1 MAKRSKKDE
10 IPYVDG
16 LKATEV
22 LEVPLEDIN
31 FEDQTYQY
39 RFSSSVGDLKG
50 SLSLEGQKEPV
61 DLTGAKPY
69 KIIDGF
75 RRVEAIR
82 QLGWQKVKALLHQRL
97 SEDEAHKLAFLKN
110 VVRKNLGP
118 MEKAHAIFKAKQRG
132 MKPEDLAEAFR
143 LSEKQLKRYEDLL
156 NFPADIQKILDT
168 NGVPMG
174 HAKVLADFKAKNPE
188 DWAKRIEE
196 ESLTLKQLK
205 RALKLS
211 GGGKAPGRP
220 KNYVKKVKD
229 GVRLYPCVIKKDAP
243 KEEREKVMKLLKE
256 AIEVL
261 K

>member
-1 MAKRSKKDE
+1 MAKRPKQAE

-22 LEVPLEDIN
+22 LEVPLEDID

-39 RFSSSVGDLKG
+39 RFSTSVGDLKG
-50 SLSLEGQKEPV
+50 SLSQEGQREPI

-82 QLGWQKVKALLHQRL
+82 QLGWTTVKAFVHQRL
-97 SEDEAHKLAFLKN
+97 TEEGAHTLAFVKN

-132 MKPEDLAEAFR
+132 MKAAELSEAFR
-143 LSEKQLKRYEDLL
+143 LSEKQLNRYEELL
-156 NFPADIQKILDT
+156 TFPAEIQKILDS
-168 NGVPMG
+168 NGLPMG
-174 HAKVLADFKAKNPE
+174 HAKVLADFKAKDPE
-188 DWAKRIEE
+188 GWVKRIEE
-196 ESLTLKQLK
+196 EALTFKQLK

-211 GGGKAPGRP
+211 GGGKAAGRP
-220 KNYVKKVKD
+220 KNYLKRVKD
-229 GVRLYPCVIKKDAP
+229 GV
-243 KEEREKVMKLLKE
+243 
-256 AIEVL
+256 
-261 K
+261 